1 MSDQEIRR
9 WTGTFGIAS
18 GVLFVVGGVIYGAI
32 GTTPR
37 AEDTT
42 GFSDYVTRNS
52 GAILTFA
59 LAGTLSAACFL
70 VFLAGLRHLLRQA
83 RSDYEVV
90 SGLVF
95 GAGLVYATLALVGF
109 VLLGG
114 AALDTINHQANPTL
128 VSTLGVASI
137 LASGAIGLITEA
149 LFLAA
154 AGYAI
159 LGAGVLP
166 RWTGWLA
173 YVAAI
178 LNLIAVP
185 AVYAGSGPSAFYTA
199 DGYVTFLGPLA
210 YLVWLLSASISMV
223 VKREA
228 AAPTRGPSRVTT
240 AQR

>member
-1 MSDQEIRR
+1 MRDKEIRR

-18 GVLFVVGGVIYGAI
+18 GVLFVVATVIFGAI

-42 GFSDYVTRNS
+42 GISDYVTRNS
-52 GAILTFA
+52 GALLTFA
-59 LAGTLSAACFL
+59 LAATLSAACFL
-70 VFLAGLRHLLRQA
+70 VFLAGLRHLIRQA

-95 GAGLVYATLALVGF
+95 GAGLVWPTLALVGF

-114 AALDTINHQANPTL
+114 AALDTINHQANPIL
-128 VSTLGVASI
+128 VSALVVAST
-137 LASGAIGLITEA
+137 LTAGAIGLITQA

-159 LGAGVLP
+159 LGTGVLP
-166 RWTGWLA
+166 RWTGWVA
-173 YVAAI
+173 YLAAI
-178 LNLIAVP
+178 LDLIAVP

-199 DGYVTFLGPLA
+199 DGYVTYLGPLA
-210 YLVWLLSASISMV
+210 YLAWLLSASISMV

-228 AAPTRGPSRVTT
+228 AAPTGGPSRVTT
-240 AQR
+240 AER

>member
-18 GVLFVVGGVIYGAI
+18 GVLFVALFVIYGAI

-42 GFSDYVTRNS
+42 SFSDYVTKNS
-52 GAILTFA
+52 GAILTITIVY
-59 LAGTLSAACFL
+59 TLSTVCFL
-70 VFLAGLRHLLRQA
+70 VFLAGFRHLIRQA
-83 RSDYEVV
+83 RTDFEVV

-95 GAGLVYATLALVGF
+95 GAGLVDATLALVGF

-128 VSTLGVASI
+128 VSTLGEATT
-137 LASGAIGLITEA
+137 LAFGAIGLITQA

-159 LGAGVLP
+159 LGTTVLP
-166 RWTGWLA
+166 RWTGWVA
-173 YVAAI
+173 YVGAI
-178 LNLIAVP
+178 LCLVAVP
-185 AVYAGSGPSAFYTA
+185 AVYVGSGPTAFYTA
-199 DGYVTFLGPLA
+199 DGYVGFLGPLA
-210 YLVWLLSASISMV
+210 YLVWLLSAGISLLM
-223 VKREA
+223 KREA
-228 AAPTRGPSRVTT
+228 AAATPAPSRVMTG
-240 AQR
+240 AG